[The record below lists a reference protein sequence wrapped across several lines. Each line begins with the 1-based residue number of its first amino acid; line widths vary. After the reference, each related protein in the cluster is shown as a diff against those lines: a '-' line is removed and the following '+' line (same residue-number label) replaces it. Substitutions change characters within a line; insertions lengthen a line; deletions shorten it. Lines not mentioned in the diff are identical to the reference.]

1 MLKKQESEN
10 KLRQGRDKS
19 NAPLHVRSEFLNG
32 GLKEI
37 PR

>member
-10 KLRQGRDKS
+10 KLRQGKDKP
-19 NAPLHVRSEFLNG
+19 NTMHVRSEYLNG